1 MRVLDLFSGTH
12 SVGKICKELGYE
24 VVSLD
29 IDGRADITV
38 NILDWDYSTYPAG
51 FFDIVWASPP
61 CTEFSI
67 MNQCNKRFKTPDI
80 PYASSLV
87 ERALEII
94 RYFKPGCFFIEN
106 PQSGTLK
113 DQPFMAEI
121 PFYDVDYCRYGH
133 PIRKRTRIW
142 TGARDFVPLKCSRGS
157 PCESLVNGKHLN
169 FSYMNV
175 PGQNRLD
182 LRHSIPPAL
191 LRALLVAAIDQ
202 PQEIKPPARPP
213 LTPGFQRCRKFQESA
228 RLPLPQLA

>member
-1 MRVLDLFSGTH
+1 MRVLELFSGTH
-12 SVGKICKELGYE
+12 SVGNVCKELGYE

-38 NILDWDYSTYPAG
+38 NILDWDYHTYPTKY
-51 FFDIVWASPP
+51 FDIVWASPP

-67 MNQCNKRFKTPDI
+67 MNQCNKRFKIPDI

-94 RYFKPGCFFIEN
+94 TYFNPERFFIEN

-113 DQPFMAEI
+113 DQPFMFEL

-142 TGARDFVPLKCSRGS
+142 TNTKKFSPKKCGRNS
-157 PCESLVNGKHLN
+157 PCESLVVGEGSRSKHLN
-169 FSYMNV
+169 FSYMNI
-175 PGQNRLD
+175 PGKNRTD
-182 LRHSIPPAL
+182 LRHSIPAPLIRSL
-191 LRALLVAAIDQ
+191 L
-202 PQEIKPPARPP
+202 
-213 LTPGFQRCRKFQESA
+213 
-228 RLPLPQLA
+228 